1 MEVDGSRQTVNVGS
15 GRFAGVVTPPL
26 AARVRVAGAIAFLA
40 IAAAYLWLGGSWWVG
55 LALLLGP
62 DLAFLGFAFGPRAGV
77 AAYNA
82 VHRPVVPAALL
93 VIALVHRVLRR
104 GAASPSLTQEP
115 GMISVGVVVAV
126 VMTVANSLATMD

>member
-26 AARVRVAGAIAFLA
+26 AARVRVAGAIAFFA

-77 AAYNA
+77 GAYNA

-93 VIALVHRVLRR
+93 VIALVLGSLPAVLLMLIWLAHIAMDR
-104 GAASPSLTQEP
+104 AAGYGLKQAPR
-115 GMISVGVVVAV
+115 
-126 VMTVANSLATMD
+126 